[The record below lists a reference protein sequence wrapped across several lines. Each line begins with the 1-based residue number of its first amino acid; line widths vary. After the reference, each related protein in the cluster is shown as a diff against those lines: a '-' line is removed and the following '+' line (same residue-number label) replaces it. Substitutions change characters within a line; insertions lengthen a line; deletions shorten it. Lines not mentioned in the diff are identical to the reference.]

1 MGNYDDIV
9 TRERPRARTPMPLE
23 ERAKIFLPFAAL
35 KGHEEAIKA
44 KQKIVIEKKDL
55 SEDMKDILDFH
66 LNGIRRNLENE
77 RHPVV
82 TIIYYDA
89 DREEYLEVTGMVSK
103 LNDTVIQIVNERIQ
117 LNNIVSITG
126 AVFEET
132 DEMR

>member
-1 MGNYDDIV
+1 MGNYDDIIN
-9 TRERPRARTPMPLE
+9 RERPRARTPMPLE

-44 KQKIVIEKKDL
+44 KQKIVVEKKDL
-55 SEDMKDILDFH
+55 SEDMKDILDFR
-66 LNGIRRNLENE
+66 LNGIGRNLENE

-89 DREEYLEVTGMVSK
+89 DREEYVEVTGMVSK
-103 LNDTVIQIVNERIQ
+103 LNDIVIQIVNEGIQ

-126 AVFEET
+126 AVFEE
-132 DEMR
+132 MR